1 MNKAEEFHNLADNAK
16 NCNEE
21 IQKILSACRKNAS
34 FGYYNCCFSKTRLD
48 GGKLEIITDRLS
60 EMGFRIV
67 IPYDSDFWEV
77 HW

>member
-16 NCNEE
+16 SYNEE
-21 IQKILSACRKNAS
+21 IQKILNTCRKNVS

-48 GGKLEIITDRLS
+48 NKNQEIILDRLS
-60 EMGFRIV
+60 EMGFKIV
-67 IPYDSDFWEV
+67 IPSDSDFWEV